1 MSMTLQYRIAIIGIF
16 ALIILIPV
24 TSFVISY
31 RARTQTKAKAS
42 QTDKSKPVPN
52 TLPGELTSPLEDL
65 KKNLEGSKS
74 AATSTSTKSTSDSG
88 SAAITFGPT
97 LNLKLSIEGRP
108 VSNQSTKL
116 FLGIAQGNPAQ
127 NPSYLLTFTVDVP
140 QSGVYQGV
148 SLAGL
153 TVGDTYTAYLKG
165 QAQITAQKEFIM
177 NSSVTDLAT
186 VSLTTGDLNEDN
198 IIDTIDY
205 DIAQAAVGATST
217 SSKWNPLID
226 FNLDGIINI
235 FDVSIILKHI
245 GTTGDSGPYISTPA
259 TQSGILKKS
268 NIGGPGNTEG
278 YWFWV
283 PKI

>member
-1 MSMTLQYRIAIIGIF
+1 MTLQYRIALIGI
-16 ALIILIPV
+16 AVLIILIPI

-42 QTDKSKPVPN
+42 QIDKSKPVPN
-52 TLPGELTSPLEDL
+52 TLPGELTNPLEDL
-65 KKNLEGSKS
+65 KKNLEGTKS

-88 SAAITFGPT
+88 SAAVTFGPT
-97 LNLKLSIEGRP
+97 LNLKLNIEGRP
-108 VSNQSTKL
+108 ASNQSTKL
-116 FLGIAQGNPAQ
+116 FLGISQGNPTK
-127 NPSYLLTFTVDVP
+127 NPSYLLTFTIDVP
-140 QSGVYQGV
+140 QSGLYQGI

-165 QAQITAQKEFIM
+165 QAQVTAQKEFIM

-186 VSLTTGDLNEDN
+186 VNLTTGDLNEDN

-205 DIAQAAVGATST
+205 DIALPAVGATPA

-235 FDVSIILKHI
+235 FDVGIILKHI

-259 TQSGILKKS
+259 TKSAILKEPS
-268 NIGGPGNTEG
+268 IGGPGGEG
-278 YWFWV
+278 YWFWI
-283 PKI
+283 PK